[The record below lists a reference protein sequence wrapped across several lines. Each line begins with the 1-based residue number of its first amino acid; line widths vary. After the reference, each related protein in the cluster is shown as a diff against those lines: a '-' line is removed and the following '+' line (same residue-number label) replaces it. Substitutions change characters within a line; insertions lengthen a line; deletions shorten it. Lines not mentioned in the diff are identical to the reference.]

1 MKRGWGCLPATLGF
15 FVVLLFFFSLPN
27 LFDPS
32 TRASR
37 FKMWNRFENGTT
49 DSKRPSCLSNN
60 IELCTNKKLS
70 MNLFISTNAGHVI
83 FDDLLNLLLYQP
95 DHVCNVKSYLI
106 FNGLLDYSPRFTSRK
121 CEEKFLYYGF
131 YQTQTLRQNQVSDR
145 VRLVRYTEPQMN
157 YLSTHIRQK
166 VEASCTVKD
175 ESGRAMMI
183 RRREEYGRSISD
195 TSIPE
200 GVVSIYVDMKKNSL
214 LDILCDVSQYDVV
227 IVPHGSETVFP
238 VILKKRCII
247 LMNDWKSDTFYFEAL
262 SQFMVTHTFL
272 HMHSIPHV
280 NKPHHPYY
288 AQFSP
293 TVDEMK
299 ALENLVNADELSPQ
313 YQRLTFRPKG
323 TSGEGGFLQKVIDTR
338 ARFCSSVAVE

>member
-1 MKRGWGCLPATLGF
+1 MKKGWGCLPATLGF
-15 FVVLLFFFSLPN
+15 FVVLLFFSLPN

-60 IELCTNKKLS
+60 VELCTNKKLS

-121 CEEKFLYYGF
+121 CEENFLYYGF

-166 VEASCTVKD
+166 VEASCTVTD
-175 ESGRAMMI
+175 DSGRAMMI
-183 RRREEYGRSISD
+183 RRREEYGRSIPD
-195 TSIPE
+195 ASIPD
-200 GVVSIYVDMKKNSL
+200 GVDSMYVDMKIDSL
-214 LDILCDVSQYDVV
+214 LDIMCKISQYDVI

-238 VILKKRCII
+238 IILSKRCII
-247 LMNDWKSDTFYFEAL
+247 LTNNWGNDTFYLEGL
-262 SQFMVTHTFL
+262 SQFMVTHAFL
-272 HMHSIPHV
+272 HMHSIPSIA
-280 NKPHHPYY
+280 KPRHKYY
-288 AQFSP
+288 DQFTP
-293 TVDEMK
+293 TMDEIK
-299 ALENLVNADELSPQ
+299 ALENLVDAGELSSS
-313 YQRLTFRPKG
+313 YQNFTFRPKG
-323 TSGEGGFLQKVIDTR
+323 TSGEGGFLQLVVDTR
-338 ARFCSSVAVE
+338 TRYVASFLPGR